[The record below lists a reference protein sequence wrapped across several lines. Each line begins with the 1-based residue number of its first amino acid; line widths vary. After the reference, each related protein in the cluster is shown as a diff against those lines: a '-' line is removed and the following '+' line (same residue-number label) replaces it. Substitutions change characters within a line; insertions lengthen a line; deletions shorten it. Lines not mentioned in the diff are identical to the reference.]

1 MTDEAGDRARRT
13 GAFVLQRRSL
23 RLWLL
28 LGVGLWLAA
37 VGGLV
42 LDAKTNIDAARG
54 NIDVAV
60 PAAKEGDL
68 DTIRVELT
76 TGADRLRRAR
86 DDLFHPVLL
95 PLRPLPIVGRQLRT
109 ARAMAD
115 VGADAATEAE
125 RLLALVDAATT
136 GDAATT
142 DDAGDVEEPA
152 PSALASIDLVA
163 VESSLHRLYEM
174 VRTAD
179 LGPSEGLIGPLADAR
194 AEVDELLDR
203 YEPSLGEAAEVAS
216 GLRSFQQ
223 DSRYVILGANN
234 AEMQVGGG
242 MVLSV
247 GEVALGDDGV
257 EFGGLLSTE
266 DLFPVPSNG
275 LVDADVDER
284 WGFLQPTNDFR
295 KLGLTPR
302 FDEYV
307 GPQAIAMWEAETGR
321 PVDGAILVDA
331 YALSR
336 LLGVVGTVEVGG
348 TTYDEER
355 LLRYLLQDQY
365 TEFGASEV
373 EQARRR
379 AKLSEVTSAVL
390 DALVAGPHDL
400 PRIVETV
407 PSLLRG
413 RHVLVYGDK
422 AVEQRA
428 WQVVGADGGTS
439 GDELGVFVSNMGAS
453 KLDPYV
459 EADVVVEES
468 PGPEVTSIAMA
479 VTVSNRVEQGDRL
492 PEYVVGPW
500 EWIDVEEP
508 GEYLGRLVVRLP
520 GATSAARF
528 TSAVPLEVFGPDG
541 DGVLLGTRFA
551 VRPGRS
557 TTIRLVFEVSSE
569 LESMQIVPSA
579 RPVPIR
585 WQWGDRSFDDAE
597 VVDQPL
603 QRP

>member
-1 MTDEAGDRARRT
+1 
-13 GAFVLQRRSL
+13 
-23 RLWLL
+23 
-28 LGVGLWLAA
+28 
-37 VGGLV
+37 
-42 LDAKTNIDAARG
+42 
-54 NIDVAV
+54 
-60 PAAKEGDL
+60 
-68 DTIRVELT
+68 
-76 TGADRLRRAR
+76 
-86 DDLFHPVLL
+86 
-95 PLRPLPIVGRQLRT
+95 
-109 ARAMAD
+109 
-115 VGADAATEAE
+115 
-125 RLLALVDAATT
+125 
-136 GDAATT
+136 
-142 DDAGDVEEPA
+142 
-152 PSALASIDLVA
+152 
-163 VESSLHRLYEM
+163 
-174 VRTAD
+174 
-179 LGPSEGLIGPLADAR
+179 
-194 AEVDELLDR
+194 
-203 YEPSLGEAAEVAS
+203 
-216 GLRSFQQ
+216 
-223 DSRYVILGANN
+223 
-234 AEMQVGGG
+234 

-379 AKLSEVTSAVL
+379 AAVR
-390 DALVAGPHDL
+390 GDL
-400 PRIVETV
+400 GRARRTGGGTARPAPIVETV
-407 PSLLRG
+407 PSLLRVGMSWSTATRRSSSGHGRSSAPTVARAATNSVCSSRTWAPPSSILRRGRCRGRGIAGTRGDIDRDG
-413 RHVLVYGDK
+413 RHG
-422 AVEQRA
+422 VEPSRA
-428 WQVVGADGGTS
+428 GRSPAGVRGGT
-439 GDELGVFVSNMGAS
+439 LGV
-453 KLDPYV
+453 
-459 EADVVVEES
+459 
-468 PGPEVTSIAMA
+468 
-479 VTVSNRVEQGDRL
+479 DRRR
-492 PEYVVGPW
+492 GT
-500 EWIDVEEP
+500 

-569 LESMQIVPSA
+569 LESMQIVPRPGPCPSA
-579 RPVPIR
+579 GSGAIGVSTTPR
-585 WQWGDRSFDDAE
+585 W
-597 VVDQPL
+597 
-603 QRP
+603 